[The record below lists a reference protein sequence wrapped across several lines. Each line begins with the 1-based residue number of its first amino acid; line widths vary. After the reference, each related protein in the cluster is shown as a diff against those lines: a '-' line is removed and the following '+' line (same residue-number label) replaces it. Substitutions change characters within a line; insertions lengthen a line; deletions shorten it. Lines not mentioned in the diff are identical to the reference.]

1 MKTYEVTII
10 HTAYATMCVDA
21 ESAEQA
27 EDLAWKQWDGEAD
40 DCAGNEIWN
49 VEELTEQQHQAI
61 QVKRGNV
68 TTKLAYHA
76 KSDAHGWKHIVTTR
90 IDAPEWSD
98 WDRQA
103 YRHMMEQGTTSLVMG
118 WNMWE
123 LVQERAQ

>member
-1 MKTYEVTII
+1 MNITEKQLELIQYALRIADFWIDSQPPSDQVALDAQDVRL
-10 HTAYATMCVDA
+10 AYNVI
-21 ESAEQA
+21 
-27 EDLAWKQWDGEAD
+27 
-40 DCAGNEIWN
+40 DC
-49 VEELTEQQHQAI
+49 
-61 QVKRGNV
+61 VKRGNV

-103 YRHMMEQGTTSLVMG
+103 YRHMMEQGTSSLVMG

-123 LVQERAQ
+123 LVQEHAQ